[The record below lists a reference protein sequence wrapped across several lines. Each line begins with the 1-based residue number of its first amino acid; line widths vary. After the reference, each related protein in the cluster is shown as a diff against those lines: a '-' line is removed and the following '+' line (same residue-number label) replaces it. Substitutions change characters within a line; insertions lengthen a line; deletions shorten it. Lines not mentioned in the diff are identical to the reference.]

1 MKSSF
6 NVVFSNKQHVQQYTL
21 VRYMQVGHWQ
31 SSPVYSMYTSPID
44 ALDSIVWSHPQD
56 DMRPCP
62 LGQ

>member
-6 NVVFSNKQHVQQYTL
+6 NVVFSNKQHVQQSTL
-21 VRYMQVGHWQ
+21 VRYMQEGQWQ
-31 SSPVYSMYTSPID
+31 SSPVYTSPID